1 VADSA
6 DPMTGHRVLFDQPG
20 PRARARI
27 RVLTILGLALLAG
40 LLALALWQFGRSGQ
54 LDRSRWAPFLQL
66 GYIQFLADG
75 FVGTIIATAL
85 AAVLSFPLGTVLA
98 LSRLSKARTL
108 RWVATAYIELFRG
121 VPLLLLIYAFLL
133 ALPRFGINLPILWK
147 LVVPIV
153 LVNTAVLA
161 EIFRAGVKAV
171 DRGQFEAAVAVGM
184 REGTA
189 MRVVILPQ
197 AIRLV
202 APTLVTQ
209 LVALLKD
216 STLGY
221 VVSYPELMKQGNN
234 LTVYTHLLVQTYLIV
249 ALIYVIVSLALSQL
263 AVWLE
268 RRMNTRVRRNVAGSD
283 GAGTPTPD
291 RSGRIAPVPPSLAR
305 PW

>member
-1 VADSA
+1 
-6 DPMTGHRVLFDQPG
+6 MTVPRVLFDEPG

-27 RVLTILGLALLAG
+27 RVCPVLGLVLLAG
-40 LLALALWQFGRSGQ
+40 LLALALWQFGRNGQ
-54 LDRSRWAPFLQL
+54 LAGNRWAPFAQL
-66 GYIQFLADG
+66 SYLRFLADG
-75 FVGTIIATAL
+75 FAGTIIATAL
-85 AAVLSFPLGTVLA
+85 AAVVSFPLGVVVALGR
-98 LSRLSKARTL
+98 LSRKRLL
-108 RWVATAYIELFRG
+108 RWAATAYVELFRG
-121 VPLLLLIYAFLL
+121 IPLLLLIYAFLL

-161 EIFRAGVKAV
+161 EIFRAGINAV
-171 DRGQFEAAVAVGM
+171 DRGQFEAAVSVGL

-189 MRVVILPQ
+189 MRVVIMPQ
-197 AIRLV
+197 AVRLV

-249 ALIYVIVSLALSQL
+249 ALIYVVVNFALSRL
-263 AVWLE
+263 AVLLE
-268 RRMNTRVRRNVAGSD
+268 RTVGTRARRDAAGS
-283 GAGTPTPD
+283 GGTGPPGPGRPVTAAAAPPTM
-291 RSGRIAPVPPSLAR
+291 A
-305 PW
+305 

>member
-1 VADSA
+1 
-6 DPMTGHRVLFDQPG
+6 MTAPRVLFDQPG

-27 RVLTILGLALLAG
+27 RVFTILGLALLAG
-40 LLALALWQFGRSGQ
+40 LLALTLWQFGRNGQ

-66 GYIQFLADG
+66 GYVQFLADG
-75 FVGTIIATAL
+75 FVGTIVATAL
-85 AAVLSFPLGTVLA
+85 AAVLSFPLGMVLA
-98 LSRLSKARTL
+98 LGRRSRGRAL

-133 ALPRFGINLPILWK
+133 ALPRFGVNLPILWK

-161 EIFRAGVKAV
+161 EIFRAGVNAV

-234 LTVYTHLLVQTYLIV
+234 VTVYTHLLVQTYLIV
-249 ALIYVIVSLALSQL
+249 ALIYVIVSVALSQL

-268 RRMNTRVRRNVAGSD
+268 RRMGTRARRSVAGSG
-283 GAGTPTPD
+283 GAGTSTP
-291 RSGRIAPVPPSLAR
+291 GRPGRFAAAPLGLAR